1 MELTQAIQQ
10 YASTPLPHHLM
21 TWLLRDYDQPN
32 DKIHNLLKDETLL
45 QVKRGLYVAGPK
57 VTSIKPTAFVLANH
71 IAGPSYISLES
82 ALSHHGFIPERVYET
97 TSVTTKAS
105 RTFSTPLGVYSYTR
119 LPLPYYSYGIESLE
133 IDRQQRALIA
143 TPEKALFDKIVT
155 TAGVIF
161 RSKASVLSY
170 MEDDLR
176 IDIDMLKT
184 LDLSTMESWISTAPK
199 KASLAMLIKT
209 IRQA

>member
-199 KASLAMLIKT
+199 KESLAMLIKT

>member
-133 IDRQQRALIA
+133 IDRKQRALIA

-199 KASLAMLIKT
+199 KESLAMLIKT